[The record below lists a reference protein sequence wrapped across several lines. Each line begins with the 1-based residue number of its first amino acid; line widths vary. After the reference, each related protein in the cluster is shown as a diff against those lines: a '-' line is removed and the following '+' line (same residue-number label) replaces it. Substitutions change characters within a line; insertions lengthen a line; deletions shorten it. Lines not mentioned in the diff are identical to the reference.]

1 MGAGGE
7 EPSPGGEPGGPGPGG
22 RGEPGPGP
30 PPAPEPG
37 EGDRLQ
43 PVESRRGRRR
53 RRASL
58 GGARREEPQP
68 GAPDAAAGGGGPG
81 PAEGT
86 GRGRGGR
93 RPSTSARPPAGAE
106 GRKEG
111 RRRRRSIR
119 SNASFTSAQGDG
131 APATPTTVGATSLD
145 SDPHQLTNDLFNELR
160 GRSFT
165 KSERRPEGR
174 PSFRAAGPGRGSYA
188 GSYAG
193 SALGGS
199 ALGSARG
206 SYVGS
211 QGFASMGTGVS
222 SLPMAPARYFD
233 QVRREENSELRRPGG
248 PDDNRPDGSDTRS
261 DKRERG
267 VSNAESQPTSRRGSL
282 GSEMEFE
289 RVGFIM
295 DPMNSKFRH
304 GWDALMCVLIIYISL
319 ALPFV
324 LSFEP
329 TVTSGLFIFDF
340 LTDLCFIADIVLSF
354 LTGYVADGIV
364 VLEPGMVAQN
374 YLTGWFAIDLVS
386 AFPFDLAVL
395 GPKVFDPNSNSLHG
409 GSGGDEKLVQM
420 VKLVKILRLLRLF
433 RVARMSR
440 IVRRLRD
447 WLRIKNSHSS
457 FVNFTMGATIAAHWI
472 ACFWFLVAQLEGLTE
487 GTWVSEFTLTGDWEK
502 GGLLEK
508 DTATQYTVCIY
519 HAYAIMA
526 SEGSHVL
533 PATNA
538 EHVYSIAA
546 MLVGTLIFAYGLT
559 TLGSLIFNLNKNDMA
574 YRQRMDEVND
584 FMQNRGIPLELQNRV
599 REFYDHLHERRRFF
613 DADDVLQG
621 LTTNLR
627 TEVLMTMHK
636 SMVLKNEFFKTMDP
650 LFVGE
655 VIQRLQMHSFM
666 PGEHIVRQGSRGN
679 EMYFIYDGQVEVQ
692 IYIKAL
698 KKVKHIAFL
707 GPGDFMG
714 EIALLDPEAIR
725 TATVKAVTF
734 CDIYSLSK
742 EDIEV
747 VLDLH
752 PSQKRRW
759 EEVSMRRKMELQGK
773 GQEPRPLKKPNRLF
787 GGMGG
792 GLKWR
797 AASKH
802 DFKDV
807 LAASISDF
815 DKALAARNRALRR
828 TSMPD
833 KIADEQIVQMVHSRP
848 QLAKM
853 LSFARKPGEP
863 GYDPRVL
870 YTSGPDQ
877 TDNGTPGGRT
887 PEDAPGG
894 PEQSDDPMRMRG
906 RRRSNSFGDIMP
918 ILDNP
923 CGSAAGS
930 VYGSQWGSVYG
941 SQYGSVHGSIMGS
954 QVDMQELEGREEEEE
969 EEEEEA
975 PAGPPAAEAEAADA
989 GRPPNQV

>member
-1 MGAGGE
+1 M
-7 EPSPGGEPGGPGPGG
+7 
-22 RGEPGPGP
+22 
-30 PPAPEPG
+30 
-37 EGDRLQ
+37 
-43 PVESRRGRRR
+43 
-53 RRASL
+53 
-58 GGARREEPQP
+58 
-68 GAPDAAAGGGGPG
+68 
-81 PAEGT
+81 
-86 GRGRGGR
+86 
-93 RPSTSARPPAGAE
+93 
-106 GRKEG
+106 
-111 RRRRRSIR
+111 
-119 SNASFTSAQGDG
+119 
-131 APATPTTVGATSLD
+131 
-145 SDPHQLTNDLFNELR
+145 FNELR
-160 GRSFT
+160 SRSFT
-165 KSERRPEGR
+165 KNERRLEGR
-174 PSFRAAGPGRGSYA
+174 PSFRAAAGPGRGSYA

-193 SALGGS
+193 SAMGS

-211 QGFASMGTGVS
+211 AGFASMGTGVS
-222 SLPMAPARYFD
+222 SLPIAPARYFE
-233 QVRREENSELRRPGG
+233 QTRREENSDLPRPSGA
-248 PDDNRPDGSDTRS
+248 PDDKRS
-261 DKRERG
+261 DKSMSLDNWSDRKHRG
-267 VSNAESQPTSRRGSL
+267 VSNVTAESQPTSRRGSL
-282 GSEMEFE
+282 GSDMEFE

-295 DPMNSKFRH
+295 DPLTSKFRH
-304 GWDALMCVLIIYISL
+304 GWDALMCVLIIYVSL

-340 LTDLCFIADIVLSF
+340 LTDLCFIADIALSF

-364 VLEPGMVAQN
+364 VLEPRMVAQN
-374 YLTGWFAIDLVS
+374 YLTGWFTIDLLS

-409 GSGGDEKLVQM
+409 GHRGDEKLVQM
-420 VKLVKILRLLRLF
+420 LKLVKILRLLRLF

-447 WLRIKNSHSS
+447 RLRIKNSHSS

-508 DTATQYTVCIY
+508 NTQTQYTVCIY
-519 HAYAIMA
+519 HAFAIMA

-613 DADDVLQG
+613 DADDVLNG
-621 LTTNLR
+621 LTSNLR

-692 IYIKAL
+692 IYIKDL

-725 TATVKAVTF
+725 TATIKAVTF

-759 EEVSMRRKMELQGK
+759 EEVSMRRKLELQGK
-773 GQEPRPLKKPNRLF
+773 GQKPPPRKPNRLF

-797 AASKH
+797 AASQH

-815 DKALAARNRALRR
+815 DKAVAARDRALRR
-828 TSMPD
+828 VSMPD
-833 KIADEQIVQMVHSRP
+833 KVADQQIAQMVQSRP

-863 GYDPRVL
+863 GYDPRIL
-870 YTSGPDQ
+870 YTSKPQADQ
-877 TDNGTPGGRT
+877 TVNGTPAGRRTSENAAGGY
-887 PEDAPGG
+887 
-894 PEQSDDPMRMRG
+894 EQSDDPDRMRG

-930 VYGSQWGSVYG
+930 VYGSQWGSVHG
-941 SQYGSVHGSIMGS
+941 SQFGSVMGS
-954 QVDMQELEGREEEEE
+954 QVDMEELEEREKV

-975 PAGPPAAEAEAADA
+975 PAGPPAVEAEAPDA
-989 GRPPNQV
+989 VRPPNQV